1 MRKKIVDEKLPFAA
15 AHFAGLQWARIVSA
29 GERRTWPNLGS

>member
-1 MRKKIVDEKLPFAA
+1 MIERGQGGAA

-29 GERRTWPNLGS
+29 GERRTWQNLGS